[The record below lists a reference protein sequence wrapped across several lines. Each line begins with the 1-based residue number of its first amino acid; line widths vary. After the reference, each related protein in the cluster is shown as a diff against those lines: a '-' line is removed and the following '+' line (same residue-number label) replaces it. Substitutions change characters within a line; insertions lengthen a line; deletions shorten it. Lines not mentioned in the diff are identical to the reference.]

1 MGDVRVR
8 LGPDGRLAAVGVEAA
23 SRLLKETGEYSVFGG
38 PHHSFLLTRH
48 VEDARARARVL
59 MMGELVSRTTVVEI
73 INLVTSTAWSGE
85 LHIASPEG
93 TRVLTIAQSVLKH
106 GRTEIERERIGERL
120 VHGGQLERG
129 QLAELLPHKP
139 DDLRFGQ
146 LLIQRG
152 LLDEG
157 QLFKQLQLQTEAI
170 FYGAMLVESG
180 FYWFVAPPENAP
192 PPPTMFHLS
201 IQGLLME
208 GVQRIDEMALY
219 RERIP
224 HNRFFPA
231 ETPGARRDKLEASM
245 LTVLD
250 LCNGARSI
258 DELVRVGGIG
268 EFLTVK
274 AVHNLMRGGQLQL
287 RRGPTLDSVTVRR
300 LVRQYNDIVRDTFV
314 VIATYGTMERAS
326 RALSAWLAGS
336 AHGSVLGE
344 QVDIDGSLDASQ
356 IIERLRHHSGDDP
369 MSDLHRALQE
379 LAAYALFFASNG
391 IPRNEERALARS
403 VNHRL
408 NQMRL

>member
-8 LGPDGRLAAVGVEAA
+8 LGQDGRLAAVGGEDPP
-23 SRLLKETGEYSVFGG
+23 RLLKETGEYSVYGG

-48 VEDARARARVL
+48 VEDARGRQRVL
-59 MMGELVSRTTVVEI
+59 MMGELVNRMTVVEI

-93 TRVLTIAQSVLKH
+93 ARVLTIAQSVLKH
-106 GRTEIERERIGERL
+106 ARTEIERERIGELL
-120 VHGGQLERG
+120 VRGGQLERV
-129 QLAELLPHKP
+129 QLGELLRKKP
-139 DDLRFGQ
+139 ADLRFGQ

-152 LLDEG
+152 LLDEE
-157 QLFKQLQLQTEAI
+157 QLFKQLQHQTETI
-170 FYGAMLVESG
+170 FYGAMLVETG
-180 FYWFVAPPENAP
+180 FYWFVAPPENSP
-192 PPPTMFHLS
+192 PPPTTFHLS

-231 ETPGARRDKLEASM
+231 EKPNAKRDKLEAAT

-258 DELVRVGGIG
+258 DELMRLSGIG

-274 AVHNLMRGGQLQL
+274 AVYTLMRGGQLQL
-287 RRGPTLDSVTVRR
+287 RRGPTLDGAAARR
-300 LVRQYNDIVRDTFV
+300 LVRQYNDIVRDIFV

-326 RALSAWLAGS
+326 RALSTWLAGS

-344 QVDIDGSLDASQ
+344 QVDIDGSLDAAQ
-356 IIERLRHHSGDDP
+356 VIERLTHHSGDDP

-391 IPRNEERALARS
+391 IPRNEERTLARS

-408 NQMRL
+408 TQLRL

>member
-8 LGPDGRLAAVGVEAA
+8 LGPDGRLAAVGVETA
-23 SRLLKETGEYSVFGG
+23 SRLLQETGEYRVLGG
-38 PHHSFLLTRH
+38 PHHNFLLTRH
-48 VEDARARARVL
+48 VADARARTRVL
-59 MMGELVSRTTVVEI
+59 MMGELVNRMTVVEI
-73 INLVTSTAWSGE
+73 INLITSTAWSGE

-93 TRVLTIAQSVLKH
+93 ARVLTIAQSVLKH
-106 GRTEIERERIGERL
+106 ARTEIERERIGELL
-120 VHGGQLERG
+120 VRGSQLERR
-129 QLAELLPHKP
+129 QVAELLSQKP

-146 LLIQRG
+146 LLIQCG
-152 LLDEG
+152 LLDEE

-180 FYWFVAPPENAP
+180 FYWFVAPPDNAP

-231 ETPGARRDKLEASM
+231 EAPNAKRDKLEAST

-258 DELVRVGGIG
+258 DQLIRLAGIG

-274 AVHNLMRGGQLQL
+274 AVYNLMRGGQLQL
-287 RRGPTLDSVTVRR
+287 RRGPTLDGATARR
-300 LVRQYNDIVRDTFV
+300 LVSQYNDIVRDTFV
-314 VIATYGTMERAS
+314 VIATYGRMERAS
-326 RALSAWLAGS
+326 RALSTWLAGS
-336 AHGSVLGE
+336 AYGSVLGE

-356 IIERLRHHSGDDP
+356 IIERLTQHSGDDP
-369 MSDLHRALQE
+369 MSDLHRGLQE

-391 IPRNEERALARS
+391 IPRDQERALARS